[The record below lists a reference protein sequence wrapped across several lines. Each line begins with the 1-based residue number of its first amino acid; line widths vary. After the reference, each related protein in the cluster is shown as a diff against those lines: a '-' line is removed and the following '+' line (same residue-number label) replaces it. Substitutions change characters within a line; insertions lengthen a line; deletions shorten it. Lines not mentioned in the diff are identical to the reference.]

1 MGEFMITDDIFRV
14 MMTFLLL
21 LLILLVAA
29 MLHTVRYGMARIYN
43 WDGERYCY
51 LGYAPIRREG
61 GGFSLRISERMV
73 DLSRTTRYRI
83 CPGRAFCR
91 KNRYRDIYV
100 YADGSRNYLVV
111 ENGPMKTEI
120 PF

>member
-1 MGEFMITDDIFRV
+1 MITGDIYKIV
-14 MMTFLLL
+14 ITLLL
-21 LLILLVAA
+21 LLLLLLVSI
-29 MLHTVRYGMARIYN
+29 MLHTVCYRMARIYN
-43 WDGERYCY
+43 WNGRRYCY

-61 GGFSLRISERMV
+61 GGFSLRISARMV
-73 DLSRTTRYRI
+73 DLSHTTRYRI
-83 CPGRAFCR
+83 CPGRTFCR
-91 KNRYRDIYV
+91 KNRYRDMFV